1 MQIETLNNG
10 LSRRKFITNSGLAA
24 AAAWMSPSAFL
35 NFDPDESP
43 VTKIINASA
52 TAKINVSKLR
62 GNISVMEGSGGNIS
76 VFTGKEGKLLV
87 DGGIG
92 VSKKNVSAAL
102 DSISSDPLKYLIN
115 THWHF
120 DHANGN
126 EWLHEAGA
134 TIIAQEKTRV
144 HLSKKIRVV
153 DWNYT
158 FQPLPEAAL
167 PSILYKNDQTIH
179 FNGSSVVMKKYAPA
193 HTDSDSYV
201 YFPDAD
207 ILHVA
212 DTWWNGYYPFID
224 YSTSGNIKGMIHAV
238 DENLGL
244 TTNKTIIVPGH
255 GPVGNREQMKEFQE
269 MLQTIYKK
277 VSDLKKHGRSEKE
290 VIASK
295 PTKNYDEKYSRFVI
309 NGDVFTHLVYMGA

>member
-1 MQIETLNNG
+1 MRTEFMGNG
-10 LSRRKFITNSGLAA
+10 LSRRKFLANSSMAA
-24 AAAWMSPSAFL
+24 VAAWMMPSSFL
-35 NFDPDESP
+35 NFDAEESP
-43 VTKIINASA
+43 VTKIINAAA
-52 TAKINVSKLR
+52 TAEIKVSKLR

-92 VSKKNVSAAL
+92 VSKKNVSATL

-120 DHANGN
+120 DHAYGN

-134 TIIAQEKTRV
+134 TIIAQEKTRE
-144 HLSKKIRVV
+144 HLTKTIRVV

-158 FQPLPEAAL
+158 FKPLPEDAL
-167 PSILYKNDQTIH
+167 PTILYRNDQTIH
-179 FNGSSVVMKKYAPA
+179 FNGLPVVMKKYAPA

-201 YFPDAD
+201 HFPDAD

-224 YSTSGNIKGMIHAV
+224 YSTGGNIKGMIHAV
-238 DENLGL
+238 DENLKL
-244 TTNKTIIVPGH
+244 ATNKTIIVPGH
-255 GPVGNREQMKEFQE
+255 GPVGNREQMKEFQD
-269 MLQTIYKK
+269 MLQSIYKR
-277 VSDLKKHGRSEKE
+277 VSELKKQGRSEKE

-295 PTKNYDEKYSRFVI
+295 PTKSYDEKYSRFVI
-309 NGDVFTHLVYMGA
+309 GGDVFTHLVYMGA

>member
-1 MQIETLNNG
+1 MQTEAVTNG
-10 LSRRKFITNSGLAA
+10 LSRRKFLTNSGLAA
-24 AAAWMSPSAFL
+24 VAAWMTPSAFL
-35 NFDPDESP
+35 NFDPEESP
-43 VTKIINASA
+43 VTKIINAAA

-87 DGGIG
+87 DAGIG
-92 VSKKNVSAAL
+92 VSKNNVSAAL
-102 DSISSDPLKYLIN
+102 NSISSDKLKYLIN

-126 EWLHEAGA
+126 EWLHDAGA
-134 TIIAQEKTRV
+134 TIIAQEKTRE
-144 HLSKKIRVV
+144 HLSKTIRVV

-158 FQPLPEAAL
+158 FQPLPESAL

-179 FNGSSVVMKKYAPA
+179 FNGSPVIMKRYAPA

-201 YFPDAD
+201 HFPDVD

-224 YSTSGNIKGMIHAV
+224 YSTCGNIKGMIHAV

-244 TTNKTIIVPGH
+244 TTDKTIIVPGH
-255 GPVGNREQMKEFQE
+255 GPVGTREQMKEFQG
-269 MLQTIYKK
+269 MLQMIYKK
-277 VSDLKKHGRSEKE
+277 VSDLKKQGRSEKE

-295 PTKNYDEKYSRFVI
+295 PTKAYDEKYSRFVI

>member
-1 MQIETLNNG
+1 MQTEQANNG
-10 LSRRKFITNSGLAA
+10 LSRRKFLTNAGLAA
-24 AAAWMSPSAFL
+24 AAAWMTPSAFL
-35 NFDPDESP
+35 NFDPEESP
-43 VTKIINASA
+43 VTIIINAAA

-76 VFTGKEGKLLV
+76 VFTGKDGKLLV

-120 DHANGN
+120 DHAYGN

-134 TIIAQEKTRV
+134 TIIAQEKTRI
-144 HLSKKIRVV
+144 HLSKTIRVV

-158 FQPLPEAAL
+158 FQPLPENAL

-179 FNGSSVVMKKYAPA
+179 FNGSPVEIKKYAPA

-201 YFPDAD
+201 HFPDAD
-207 ILHVA
+207 IFHAA

-224 YSTSGNIKGMIHAV
+224 YSTGGNIKGMIQAG
-238 DENLGL
+238 DENLRL

-255 GPVGNREQMKEFQE
+255 GSIGNREQMQQNQE
-269 MLQTIYKK
+269 MLQTVFKR
-277 VSDLKKHGRSEKE
+277 VSDLKKQGRTEKE

-295 PTKNYDEKYSRFVI
+295 PTKDYDEKYSRFVI
-309 NGDVFTHLVYMGA
+309 NGDAFTHLVYMGA